1 MDSVNNAVSGE
12 FDPGRVGAT
21 VSPEPQAD
29 SSCKRI
35 SGPNVTPAGP
45 ESNLPNDD
53 NDDGLPSHDGLGLT
67 SCFGPACVDD
77 ARGGTENTP
86 NSEAPD
92 SAAASADGNASSPS
106 SPS

>member
-29 SSCKRI
+29 SSRKRI

-45 ESNLPNDD
+45 GSNSPND
-53 NDDGLPSHDGLGLT
+53 
-67 SCFGPACVDD
+67 
-77 ARGGTENTP
+77 R
-86 NSEAPD
+86 EAG
-92 SAAASADGNASSPS
+92 ADEAHP
-106 SPS
+106 PPVCTL